1 MLHLILPNPDHEPA
15 QVPLDPD
22 RFAQIV
28 HNLIYNALKFTP
40 KGGTLTVA
48 LEEAEHEVHLF
59 IRDTGTGMTDAELA
73 RIWDRFYKADEART
87 SRSDM
92 STGTGLGLTIV
103 KHLVTGMNGTI
114 QARSR
119 IGEGTEFRVTFPR
132 IS

>member
-1 MLHLILPNPDHEPA
+1 M
-15 QVPLDPD
+15 
-22 RFAQIV
+22 
-28 HNLIYNALKFTP
+28 Y
-40 KGGTLTVA
+40 
-48 LEEAEHEVHLF
+48 

-92 STGTGLGLTIV
+92 TTGTGLGLTIV

-114 QARSR
+114 HARSR